1 MLLGGTRKVTLNFR
15 ISSLLSLI
23 EKSHDYELLL
33 YYVKPTL
40 LHNNHWQIYST
51 KHVISTIACFFL
63 YKDELDIPMFVIQQ
77 SGTLKQMVSDLGL
90 DLEKCNTYSL
100 KKTIEFC
107 EFYDSLPT
115 LDDNSTKRLIR
126 REYNFVLILV
136 ADFLDIPKM
145 FTVLCDDVAD
155 SMRGKT
161 VEEWRE
167 RFDIVDDFTEEDHE
181 YLNNQNAWLD

>member
-1 MLLGGTRKVTLNFR
+1 MSSQLLPVL
-15 ISSLLSLI
+15 SS
-23 EKSHDYELLL
+23 D
-33 YYVKPTL
+33 
-40 LHNNHWQIYST
+40 
-51 KHVISTIACFFL
+51 
-63 YKDELDIPMFVIQQ
+63 KDELGIPMFVIQQ
-77 SGTLKQMVSDLGL
+77 SGTLKQMVSGKILDLTSNTEMERIG
-90 DLEKCNTYSL
+90 LEKCNTYSL
-100 KKTIEFC
+100 RKTIEFC
-107 EFYDSLPT
+107 QFYDSLPT